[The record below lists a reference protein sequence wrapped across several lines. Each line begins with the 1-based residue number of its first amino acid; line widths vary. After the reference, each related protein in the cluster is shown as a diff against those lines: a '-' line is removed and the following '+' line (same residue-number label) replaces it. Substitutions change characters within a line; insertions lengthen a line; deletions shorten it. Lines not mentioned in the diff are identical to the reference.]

1 MSDPQ
6 QRVEGDLKT
15 AMKAGDKERL
25 GTLRMLLAEIK
36 NERIRRGDAVDD
48 AGLAALVRRAIKQRH
63 ESAEQFRKGGRE
75 ESAAREER
83 EAGILGEY
91 LPAQAGED
99 EVRAAVERLV
109 DERGL
114 SGPAAI
120 GPVMK
125 ELLARFGPRADGAT
139 INRVARQVLEER
151 ARAGT

>member
-6 QRVEGDLKT
+6 QRVEVDLRA

-36 NERIRRGDAVDD
+36 NERIRRGGEVDD
-48 AGLAALVRRAIKQRH
+48 AGLAALVRRAVKQRH
-63 ESAEQFRKGGRE
+63 ESAEQYRKGGRE

-83 EAGILGEY
+83 EAVILGEY
-91 LPAQAGED
+91 LPEQAGED

-125 ELLARFGPRADGAT
+125 EMLARFGSRADGAT

-151 ARAGT
+151 AGA